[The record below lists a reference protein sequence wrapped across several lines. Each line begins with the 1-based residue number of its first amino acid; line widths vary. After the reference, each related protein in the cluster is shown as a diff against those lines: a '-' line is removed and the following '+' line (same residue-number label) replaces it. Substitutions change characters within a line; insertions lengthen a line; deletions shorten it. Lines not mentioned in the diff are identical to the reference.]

1 MQILCLKSK
10 DCRLW
15 KGIVINM
22 EHINFII
29 VFLEGVLS
37 FLSPCVIP
45 ILPIYLAI
53 LSNSR
58 NDRNRNRD
66 MKSVTINNENHT
78 VKQDSRAN
86 KRVLLTNTLL
96 FVFGISTT
104 FFLLGTGIG
113 IFRTFLTEYKRYF
126 LIVGGGFI
134 FLMGLFY
141 VGDIKIPFLQKE
153 KRIQL
158 KTNQMNPIIAY
169 LLGFTFSFGWTPCIG
184 PMLASVLVLA
194 STKQDIWTGNLLIG
208 IYTLGFIIPFLI
220 VAAFSDKMLKLLEKV
235 KLKSDKLKTF
245 GGYVILLMGFL
256 VLLNGIT
263 TPKFIRPTYV
273 QGENSNGESK
283 SILAPDFTLID
294 QYGDTHTLS
303 DYKGKTVFLNFWATW
318 CPPCK
323 REMPHIEEI
332 YKEYGSNKEDV
343 IILGVAFPN
352 DGGEKSKRGIMSFL
366 EEKNYTFPVVFD
378 ETSNLSYY
386 YNISVFPTT
395 FIINPEGSIEGYFQ
409 GGMRK
414 DDMRNIIDR
423 VKNNSVK

>member
-1 MQILCLKSK
+1 M
-10 DCRLW
+10 D
-15 KGIVINM
+15 
-22 EHINFII
+22 HINFII

-45 ILPIYLAI
+45 LLPIYLAI
-53 LSNSR
+53 LSSSNR
-58 NDRNRNRD
+58 NDGNSIETNRNRIGNNSSAKNSNTNNNSLN
-66 MKSVTINNENHT
+66 KS
-78 VKQDSRAN
+78 SN
-86 KRVLLTNTLL
+86 KRVLFTNTIL
-96 FVFGISTT
+96 FVLGISTT

-126 LIVGGGFI
+126 LIIGGSFI

-153 KRIQL
+153 KRIHI

-194 STKQDIWTGNLLIG
+194 STKQNIWTGNLLIG
-208 IYTLGFIIPFLI
+208 IYTLGIIPFLI
-220 VAAFSDKMLKLLEKV
+220 VAAFSDRMLSLLEKV
-235 KLKSDKLKTF
+235 KLKSDKLKTI
-245 GGYVILLMGFL
+245 GGYIILLMGFL
-256 VLLNGIT
+256 VLVNGIT

-273 QGENSNGESK
+273 QGKNSNGESK
-283 SILAPDFTLID
+283 SILAPDFILID
-294 QYGDTHTLS
+294 QYGNTHTLS

-332 YKEYGSNKEDV
+332 YKEYGSNQEDV

-352 DGGEKSKRGIMSFL
+352 EGKEKSKRGIMSFL
-366 EEKNYTFPVVFD
+366 EEKKYTFPVVFD
-378 ETSNLSYY
+378 ESSYLSYY
-386 YNISVFPTT
+386 YNISVYPTT

-409 GGMRK
+409 GAMRK

-423 VKNNSVK
+423 VRNESVR

>member
-1 MQILCLKSK
+1 
-10 DCRLW
+10 
-15 KGIVINM
+15 M
-22 EHINFII
+22 EQINFII

-58 NDRNRNRD
+58 NDKN
-66 MKSVTINNENHT
+66 INHQ
-78 VKQDSRAN
+78 KKRN

-113 IFRTFLTEYKRYF
+113 IFRTFLTEYKRYL
-126 LIVGGGFI
+126 LIGGGIFI
-134 FLMGLFY
+134 ILMGLFY

-158 KTNQMNPIIAY
+158 KTKQMNPIIAY
-169 LLGFTFSFGWTPCIG
+169 LLGLTFSFGWTPCIG

-194 STKQDIWTGNLLIG
+194 STNRNVLTGNLLIG
-208 IYTLGFIIPFLI
+208 VYTLGFIIPFLI
-220 VAAFSDKMLKLLEKV
+220 VAAFSDNMLKLLDKV
-235 KLKSDKLKTF
+235 KLKSAKLKTF
-245 GGYVILLMGFL
+245 GGYIILLMGLL
-256 VLLNGIT
+256 VLINGIT
-263 TPKFIRPTYV
+263 TPKFIRPAYA
-273 QGENSNGESK
+273 QGSNSTGESGV
-283 SILAPDFTLID
+283 IMAPDFTLVD
-294 QYGDTHTLS
+294 QYGTIHTLS

-323 REMPHIEEI
+323 REMPHIEDI

-352 DGGEKSKRGIMSFL
+352 EGGEKSKQGIIEFL
-366 EEKNYTFPVVFD
+366 ENKNYTFPVVFD
-378 ETSNLSYY
+378 ESSNLSYY
-386 YNISVFPTT
+386 YNISVYPTT
-395 FIINPEGSIEGYFQ
+395 FIINPEGGIEGYLQ
-409 GGMRK
+409 GAMRK
-414 DDMRNIIDR
+414 DDMRSIIDR
-423 VKNNSVK
+423 VKDKSER